1 MSATFI
7 GLNLAK
13 LCFRSTALMPT
24 ARWLGRSGCGGRRCW
39 RSRESEEEA
48 LLQDQPPPATS
59 FILPRCNNAHLWGI
73 ICLYSP
79 LRIRMNALSIRKL
92 FLIVICLLAA
102 SVLIDFAHMVLSMI
116 IDGVLA
122 VAIVYFLWRI
132 KGQYDKRIT
141 ELEAEVRLLVSRR
154 PGG

>member
-1 MSATFI
+1 
-7 GLNLAK
+7 
-13 LCFRSTALMPT
+13 
-24 ARWLGRSGCGGRRCW
+24 
-39 RSRESEEEA
+39 
-48 LLQDQPPPATS
+48 
-59 FILPRCNNAHLWGI
+59 
-73 ICLYSP
+73 
-79 LRIRMNALSIRKL
+79 MNALSIRKL

-132 KGQYDKRIT
+132 KGQYEKRIT

-154 PGG
+154 SGG